1 MTAIEARDL
10 ADFLSMSEP
19 TEPSTPPE
27 AEPPPRAR
35 AAWLWLE
42 RALFLVAV
50 LCLGSYAYVAVHARV
65 VQHEASEQLDA
76 SLAQQEQQQRA
87 TLPGDP
93 GSPRGPA
100 RPGAAAP
107 GPDSSGA
114 APAEPP
120 PALRTGDVVG
130 RLEVPRVGVSVMVLE
145 GDDDGTLSQAAG
157 HIPDTDLPG
166 ASDGNVGIA
175 GHRDTFFRPLKDIKK
190 GDEIRL
196 TTAHG
201 TYRYAVDSI
210 RIVKPEEVEVLD
222 PVDHPVLTLVTC
234 YPFYYVGHAPN
245 RYIVQAREIAGQAAA
260 RAGG

>member
-1 MTAIEARDL
+1 MSTIAFPFPAG
-10 ADFLSMSEP
+10 FPSMSEP
-19 TEPSTPPE
+19 TQPSTPPE
-27 AEPPPRAR
+27 PDATPRDAR
-35 AAWLWLE
+35 AAAWRWLE
-42 RALFLVAV
+42 RALFLVAF

-65 VQHEASEQLDA
+65 VQHEASERLDE
-76 SLAQQEQQQRA
+76 SLARQRQQPA

-100 RPGAAAP
+100 RPAGSPGASAAAAP
-107 GPDSSGA
+107 D
-114 APAEPP
+114 EPP

-145 GDDDGTLSQAAG
+145 GDDDDTLRQAAG

-166 ASDGNVGIA
+166 APDGNVGIA
-175 GHRDTFFRPLKDIKK
+175 GHRDTFFRPLMNIRK

-196 TTAHG
+196 TTEHG
-201 TYRYAVDSI
+201 AYRYEVDSI
-210 RIVKPEEVEVLD
+210 RIVTPEDVAVLD

-245 RYIVQAREIAGQAAA
+245 RFIVQAREIGAAEPS
-260 RAGG
+260 RAGS